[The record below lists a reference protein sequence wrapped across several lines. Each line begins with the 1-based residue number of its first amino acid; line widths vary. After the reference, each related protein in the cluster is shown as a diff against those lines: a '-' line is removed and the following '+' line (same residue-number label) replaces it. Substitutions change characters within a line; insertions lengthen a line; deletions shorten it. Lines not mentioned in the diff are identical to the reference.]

1 MKTYAKPDHV
11 QASSQLDGLAARM
24 ERLASQPNR
33 AEHHLKTASEEI
45 LQEALMVIARNM
57 PDNPK
62 QAIARMLNAYDRI

>member
-1 MKTYAKPDHV
+1 
-11 QASSQLDGLAARM
+11 M

>member
-1 MKTYAKPDHV
+1 MRTFTEPDHV
-11 QASSQLDGLAARM
+11 QANSQLDGLASRM

-33 AEHHLKTASEEI
+33 AEYHLKTQAEEI

-62 QAIARMLNAYDRI
+62 KAIARMLNAYDRI